1 MPPKR
6 PVQAANKVKKIAEDL
21 SAKCQADTPNL
32 RTVNLKKVELEK
44 EWVKFDTL
52 YDQWA
57 AEEDEAQIEQH
68 SDAYDTLT
76 SKKDQALESAQELL
90 LAEETLTQSQELSG
104 TV

>member
-6 PVQAANKVKKIAEDL
+6 PVQAANKVKKITEDL